1 MPRFKYFLL
10 APLLALLGGC
20 KAVVLSPAGDVA
32 VQQRDLIYIS
42 VALMLLVVVPVMG
55 LIVAFAW
62 RYRASNARARY
73 APDWHH
79 STLIE
84 LVIWSVPLLIIV
96 ALGAITWVSTH
107 KLDPYRPLDRIDAQR
122 PVDAQVQ
129 PLRVDVVAL
138 DWKWLFIYPDYGIAT
153 VNELAAPVD
162 RPMEFRLT
170 SSNVMNSFFIPA
182 LAGQVYT
189 MAGMQTQLHAVINQA
204 GTYKGFSSNY
214 SGAGFSGMHFQFH
227 GMVESDFDAWVARV
241 RQSDRDLSRVAYLQL
256 EAPSEREP
264 VRHYGSVAA
273 DLYDAILNRCVE
285 PNRMCMR
292 DMMAIDKAGGLGLPG
307 TIQLATLDED
317 TRSQLGLEN
326 ARERVYVSAICTV
339 NDPAFTMLDSMNASL

>member
-1 MPRFKYFLL
+1 MRKILLLL
-10 APLLALLGGC
+10 AATALLAGC
-20 KAVVLSPAGDVA
+20 DAVLLSPSGDIA
-32 VQQRDLIYIS
+32 VQQRDLIYVS
-42 VALMLLVVVPVMG
+42 VALMLIVIVPVMA
-55 LIVAFAW
+55 LTILFAW
-62 RYRASNARARY
+62 RYRASNTRATY

-107 KLDPYRPLDRIDAQR
+107 KLDPYRPLDRIDATR
-122 PVDAQVQ
+122 PLDAAVK

-138 DWKWLFIYPDYGIAT
+138 DWKWLFIYPDYNIAS

-162 RPMEFRLT
+162 RPIEFRLT

-189 MAGMQTQLHAVINQA
+189 MAGMQTQLHAVINEA

-214 SGAGFSGMHFQFH
+214 SGSGFSGMHFQFH
-227 GMVESDFDAWVARV
+227 GMNDADFDAWVARV
-241 RQSDRDLSRVAYLQL
+241 RQGGADLSRVSYLRL

-264 VRHYGSVAA
+264 VRHYASVA
-273 DLYDAILNRCVE
+273 DGLYEAILNRCVE
-285 PNRMCMR
+285 PNRMCLR
-292 DMMAIDKAGGLGLPG
+292 DMMAIDKQGGLGLPG
-307 TIQLATLDED
+307 TIQFAKLDAN
-317 TRSQLGLEN
+317 TREQLGLEN
-326 ARERVYVSAICTV
+326 ARERVYVSAICTA